1 MSKYLEAT
9 RTRCGY
15 AASPAQW
22 RNGTITGVF
31 DVPPKKRG
39 RMGLCVG
46 SEWDSETGALILCGL
61 TLPRD
66 ESDTEPP
73 PPYDL
78 VLE

>member
-66 ESDTEPP
+66 ESDTEPH
-73 PPYDL
+73 PYDL